1 MRTHPSRSQSL
12 NRWAITLAI
21 IAVAVLAGLA
31 IPLLAGLRFA
41 TPVTADPLVK
51 TVAEL
56 AAMSAMRRQQTATPD
71 AASQRMQRMEAE
83 LRALQAEAA
92 KNPAR
97 PTMAEMERQ
106 LNRMV
111 SERGGDSEVSRL
123 ERLATWSLG
132 LALALAVALGG
143 LAITNLRRGK
153 STVSAA

>member
-31 IPLLAGLRFA
+31 IPLLAGFRSA

-56 AAMSAMRRQQTATPD
+56 AAMRRQQTATPD
-71 AASQRMQRMEAE
+71 AASQRIQRMEAE

-111 SERGGDSEVSRL
+111 AERGGDSKASRL

-143 LAITNLRRGK
+143 LAISNLRRGK
-153 STVSAA
+153 GTASAA